1 MTILDAASAYLDM
14 GFSVIPL
21 RPQSKKPAIKW
32 KGYQSR
38 LPTRDEIENWKQQFP
53 NANIAIITGEISNL
67 IVLDIDGQQG
77 VDSVIRLGG
86 IPNNTPI
93 VRTGSGWQAYFSYPD
108 FPVRNSAHKMPGL
121 DLRAEGG
128 YVVAPPSIHPNRR
141 IYRWSREPAIDS
153 LLSPPFELT
162 ALLRPPKPVSPPRQ
176 RGAGGSDAT
185 YLHQVRLLAAST
197 EGTRNDQL
205 NRAAYTMGGLVGA
218 GRLNR
223 AVAET
228 SLEAIAR
235 GIGLTDTE
243 IAATVK
249 SGIERGIEA
258 PLGVHN

>member
-32 KGYQSR
+32 KEYQGR
-38 LPTRDEIENWKQQFP
+38 LPTRDEIEGWKQQFP
-53 NANIAIITGEISNL
+53 NANIAIVTGDISNL

-86 IPNNTPI
+86 IPDSTPT
-93 VRTGSGWQAYFSYPD
+93 VKTGNGWQVYFAHPG
-108 FPVRNSAHKMPGL
+108 FRVRNFAHKMPGL
-121 DLRAEGG
+121 DLRGDGG

-141 IYRWSREPAIDS
+141 IYRWSCEPAIDS
-153 LLSPPFELT
+153 LFSPPFELT
-162 ALLRPPKPVSPPRQ
+162 ALLRPPKPVSPPGQ

-223 AVAET
+223 CLLYT
-228 SLEAIAR
+228 SPSPR
-235 GIGLTDTE
+235 DR
-243 IAATVK
+243 
-249 SGIERGIEA
+249 S
-258 PLGVHN
+258 